1 MRLGP
6 GLLVTAAFIGPGTIT
21 TASVAGANFGFKLI
35 WTLLFSVIA
44 TILLQSMAARLGVAT
59 GQDLAQALRANIQ
72 TPLFKLLAIFLV
84 ISAIGVGSAAYEAG
98 NLSGAS
104 MGLIGI
110 FPNVNPQIWTPLI
123 AFLSA
128 GLLYSGKHKV
138 VENALIVLVILMSL
152 VFISTLIMASP
163 SLGDILSGF
172 TPSLPEGSITTVLAL
187 VGTTIVPYNLFLHS
201 GVLAAKHDSKSDLQK
216 VIKQTNVDT
225 GLSITLGG
233 VITLAILSTASVAF
247 YGTNAGQISAANMAV
262 QLEPL
267 LGDAAHYF
275 FAIGLFAAGLT
286 SAITAPLAGAYA
298 VCGMLGWSNDMA
310 STRFKSVAIIILLFG
325 AAVASLGLDPVAVII
340 FAQAANGLLLP
351 VITIYL
357 VWLVNQKSVMGQ
369 FTNSIFL
376 NLITLPV
383 LILIFGLSSYKL
395 IGLIFN

>member
-21 TASVAGANFGFKLI
+21 TASVAGANFGFALI

-59 GQDLAQALRANIQ
+59 GQDLAQALRAHIE
-72 TPLFKLLAIFLV
+72 TPLFKSLAIFLV

-104 MGLIGI
+104 MGLIEI
-110 FPNVNPQIWTPLI
+110 FPHVNAQLWTPLI

-128 GLLYSGKHKV
+128 VLLYSGKHKV
-138 VENALIVLVILMSL
+138 VENALILLVILMSL
-152 VFISTLIMASP
+152 VFISTLVMAAP
-163 SLGDILSGF
+163 SLSDVLAGF
-172 TPSLPEGSITTVLAL
+172 IPSMPEGSITTVLAL

-201 GVLAAKHDSKSDLQK
+201 GVLAARHDSKSDKQK

-225 GLSITLGG
+225 GVSITLGG

-247 YGTNAGQISAANMAV
+247 YGTDAGQISAANMAV

-298 VCGMLGWSNDMA
+298 VCGMLGWSNKMDN
-310 STRFKSVAIIILLFG
+310 TRFKSVAIVILLFG

-351 VITIYL
+351 IVTTYL
-357 VWLVNQKSVMGQ
+357 VWLVNQKTVMGKY
-369 FTNSIFL
+369 TNSML
-376 NLITLPV
+376 VNLLILPV
-383 LILIFGLSSYKL
+383 LVLIFGLSGYKL
-395 IGLIFN
+395 FSLIF

>member
-21 TASVAGANFGFKLI
+21 TASVAGANFGFALI

-59 GQDLAQALRANIQ
+59 GQDLAQALRAHIE
-72 TPLFKLLAIFLV
+72 TPLFKSLAIFLV

-104 MGLIGI
+104 MGLIEI
-110 FPNVNPQIWTPLI
+110 FPHVNAQLWTPLI

-128 GLLYSGKHKV
+128 VLLYSGKHKV
-138 VENALIVLVILMSL
+138 VENALILLVILMSL
-152 VFISTLIMASP
+152 VFISTLVMAAP
-163 SLGDILSGF
+163 SLSDVLAGF
-172 TPSLPEGSITTVLAL
+172 IPSMPEGSITTVLAL

-201 GVLAAKHDSKSDLQK
+201 GVLAARHDSKSDKQK

-225 GLSITLGG
+225 GVSITLGG

-247 YGTNAGQISAANMAV
+247 YGTDAGQISAANMAV

-298 VCGMLGWSNDMA
+298 VCGMLGWSNKMDN
-310 STRFKSVAIIILLFG
+310 TRFKSVAIIILLFG

-351 VITIYL
+351 IVTTYL
-357 VWLVNQKSVMGQ
+357 VWLVNQKSVMGKY
-369 FTNSIFL
+369 TNSML
-376 NLITLPV
+376 VNLLTLPV
-383 LILIFGLSSYKL
+383 LMLIFGLSGYKL
-395 IGLIFN
+395 FSLIF

>member
-1 MRLGP
+1 M
-6 GLLVTAAFIGPGTIT
+6 
-21 TASVAGANFGFKLI
+21 AGANFGFALI

-201 GVLAAKHDSKSDLQK
+201 GVLAAKHD
-216 VIKQTNVDT
+216 
-225 GLSITLGG
+225 LS
-233 VITLAILSTASVAF
+233 
-247 YGTNAGQISAANMAV
+247 
-262 QLEPL
+262 
-267 LGDAAHYF
+267 
-275 FAIGLFAAGLT
+275 
-286 SAITAPLAGAYA
+286 
-298 VCGMLGWSNDMA
+298 
-310 STRFKSVAIIILLFG
+310 
-325 AAVASLGLDPVAVII
+325 
-340 FAQAANGLLLP
+340 
-351 VITIYL
+351 
-357 VWLVNQKSVMGQ
+357 
-369 FTNSIFL
+369 
-376 NLITLPV
+376 LIH
-383 LILIFGLSSYKL
+383 I
-395 IGLIFN
+395 

>member
-21 TASVAGANFGFKLI
+21 TASVAGANFGFALI

-59 GQDLAQALRANIQ
+59 GKDLAQALRANIQ
-72 TPLFKLLAIFLV
+72 TPLFTSLAISLV

-201 GVLAAKHDSKSDLQK
+201 GVLAAKYDSKSDLQK

-357 VWLVNQKSVMGQ
+357 VWLVNQKSVMGK
-369 FTNSIFL
+369 FTNSFIL
-376 NLITLPV
+376 NLVTIPV
-383 LILIFGLSSYKL
+383 LMLIFGLSSYKL
-395 IGLIFN
+395 IGLIF

>member
-1 MRLGP
+1 MRFGP

-21 TASVAGANFGFKLI
+21 TASVAGANFGFALI

-59 GQDLAQALRANIQ
+59 GQDLAQALRAHIK
-72 TPLFKLLAIFLV
+72 TPYLKALATFLV

-104 MGLIGI
+104 MGLVGI
-110 FPNVNPQIWTPLI
+110 FPEIGAQIWTPLI
-123 AFLSA
+123 AICSA
-128 GLLYSGKHKV
+128 LLLYSGKHKV
-138 VENALIVLVILMSL
+138 VENALILLVILMSL

-163 SLGDILSGF
+163 PLSKVVAGFIPSMPSGSL
-172 TPSLPEGSITTVLAL
+172 TTVLAL
-187 VGTTIVPYNLFLHS
+187 IGTTIVPYNLFLHS
-201 GVLAAKHDSKSDLQK
+201 GVLAAQDHSKSDK
-216 VIKQTNVDT
+216 DTVIKQTNLDT

-247 YGTNAGQISAANMAV
+247 YGTDAGKISAANMAV

-267 LGDAAHYF
+267 LGEAAHYF

-298 VCGMLGWSNDMA
+298 VCGMLGWQNEMSN
-310 STRFKSVAIIILLFG
+310 TRFKSVAITILVFG
-325 AAVASLGLDPVAVII
+325 ALVASLGLDPVAVII

-351 VITIYL
+351 IITAYL
-357 VWLVNQKSVMGQ
+357 VWLVNQKAVMGKY
-369 FTNSIFL
+369 TNSTLL
-376 NLITLPV
+376 NLIILPV
-383 LILIFGLSSYKL
+383 LLLIFSLSCYKL
-395 IGLIFN
+395 AGLLF

>member
-21 TASVAGANFGFKLI
+21 TASVAGANFGFALI

-59 GQDLAQALRANIQ
+59 GQDLAQALRAHIE
-72 TPLFKLLAIFLV
+72 TPLFKSLAIFLV

-104 MGLIGI
+104 MGLIEI
-110 FPNVNPQIWTPLI
+110 FPQVNAQLWTPLI

-128 GLLYSGKHKV
+128 VLLYSGKHKV
-138 VENALIVLVILMSL
+138 VENALILLVILMSL
-152 VFISTLIMASP
+152 VFISTLVMAAP
-163 SLGDILSGF
+163 SLSDVLAGF
-172 TPSLPEGSITTVLAL
+172 IPSMPEGSVTTVLAL

-201 GVLAAKHDSKSDLQK
+201 GVLAARHDSDSDKQK
-216 VIKQTNVDT
+216 VIKETNIDT
-225 GLSITLGG
+225 GVSITLGG

-247 YGTNAGQISAANMAV
+247 YGTDAGQISAANMAV

-298 VCGMLGWSNDMA
+298 VCGMLGWSNKMDN
-310 STRFKSVAIIILLFG
+310 TRFKSVAIVILLFG

-351 VITIYL
+351 IVTAYL
-357 VWLVNQKSVMGQ
+357 VWLVNQSSVMGKY
-369 FTNSIFL
+369 TNSVL
-376 NLITLPV
+376 VNLFTLPV
-383 LILIFGLSSYKL
+383 LVLIFGLSGYKL
-395 IGLIFN
+395 FSLIF

>member
-21 TASVAGANFGFKLI
+21 TASVAGANFGFALI

-72 TPLFKLLAIFLV
+72 TPLFKSLAIFLV

-163 SLGDILSGF
+163 SLADILSGF

-267 LGDAAHYF
+267 LGDGAHYF

-357 VWLVNQKSVMGQ
+357 VWLVNQKSVMGK
-369 FTNSIFL
+369 FTNSFIL
-376 NLITLPV
+376 NLVTLPV
-383 LILIFGLSSYKL
+383 LMLIFGLSSYKL
-395 IGLIFN
+395 IGLFF

>member
-21 TASVAGANFGFKLI
+21 TASVAGANFGFALI

-59 GQDLAQALRANIQ
+59 GQDLAQALRAHIE
-72 TPLFKLLAIFLV
+72 TPLFKSLAIFLV

-104 MGLIGI
+104 MGLIEI
-110 FPNVNPQIWTPLI
+110 FPQVNAQLWTPLI

-128 GLLYSGKHKV
+128 ILLYSGKHKV
-138 VENALIVLVILMSL
+138 VENALILLVILMSL
-152 VFISTLIMASP
+152 VFISTLVMAAP
-163 SLGDILSGF
+163 SLSDVLAGF
-172 TPSLPEGSITTVLAL
+172 IPSMPEGSVTTVLAL

-201 GVLAAKHDSKSDLQK
+201 GVLAARHDSESDKQK
-216 VIKQTNVDT
+216 VIKETNIDT
-225 GLSITLGG
+225 GVSITLGG

-247 YGTNAGQISAANMAV
+247 YGTDAGQISAANMAV

-298 VCGMLGWSNDMA
+298 VCGMLGWSNKMDNV
-310 STRFKSVAIIILLFG
+310 RFKSVAIVILLFG

-351 VITIYL
+351 IVTAYL
-357 VWLVNQKSVMGQ
+357 VWLVNQSSVMGKY
-369 FTNSIFL
+369 TNSVL
-376 NLITLPV
+376 VNLFTLPV
-383 LILIFGLSSYKL
+383 LVLIFGLSGYKL
-395 IGLIFN
+395 FSLIF

>member
-21 TASVAGANFGFKLI
+21 TASVAGANFGFALI

-59 GQDLAQALRANIQ
+59 GQDLAQALRAHIE
-72 TPLFKLLAIFLV
+72 TPLFKSLAIFLV

-104 MGLIGI
+104 MGLIEI
-110 FPNVNPQIWTPLI
+110 FPHVNAQLWTPLI

-128 GLLYSGKHKV
+128 VLLYSGKHKV
-138 VENALIVLVILMSL
+138 VENALILLVILMSL
-152 VFISTLIMASP
+152 VFISTLVMAAP
-163 SLGDILSGF
+163 SLSDVLAGF
-172 TPSLPEGSITTVLAL
+172 IPSMPEGSITTVLAL

-201 GVLAAKHDSKSDLQK
+201 GVLAARHDSKSDKQK

-225 GLSITLGG
+225 GVSITLGG
-233 VITLAILSTASVAF
+233 VITLAILSTASMAF
-247 YGTNAGQISAANMAV
+247 YGTDAGQISAANMAV

-298 VCGMLGWSNDMA
+298 VCGMLGWSNKMDN
-310 STRFKSVAIIILLFG
+310 TRFKSVAIVILLFG

-351 VITIYL
+351 IVTTYL
-357 VWLVNQKSVMGQ
+357 VWLVNQKSVMGKY
-369 FTNSIFL
+369 TNSML
-376 NLITLPV
+376 VNLLTLPV
-383 LILIFGLSSYKL
+383 LVLIFGLSGYKL
-395 IGLIFN
+395 FSLIF

>member
-21 TASVAGANFGFKLI
+21 TASEAGANGGFALI

-59 GQDLAQALRANIQ
+59 GQDLAQALRAHIE
-72 TPLFKLLAIFLV
+72 TPLFKSLAIFLV

-104 MGLIGI
+104 MGLIEI
-110 FPNVNPQIWTPLI
+110 FPHVNAQLWTPLI

-128 GLLYSGKHKV
+128 VLLYSGKHKV
-138 VENALIVLVILMSL
+138 VENALILLVILMSL
-152 VFISTLIMASP
+152 VFISTLVMAAP
-163 SLGDILSGF
+163 SLSDVLAGF
-172 TPSLPEGSITTVLAL
+172 IPSMPEGSITTVLAL

-201 GVLAAKHDSKSDLQK
+201 GVLAARHDSKSDKQK

-225 GLSITLGG
+225 GVSITLGG

-247 YGTNAGQISAANMAV
+247 YGTDAGQISAANMAV

-298 VCGMLGWSNDMA
+298 VCGMLGWSNKMDN
-310 STRFKSVAIIILLFG
+310 TRFKSVAIVILLFG

-351 VITIYL
+351 IVTTYL
-357 VWLVNQKSVMGQ
+357 VWLVNQSSVMGKY
-369 FTNSIFL
+369 TNSVL
-376 NLITLPV
+376 VNLFTLPV
-383 LILIFGLSSYKL
+383 LVLIFGLSGYKL
-395 IGLIFN
+395 FSLIF

>member
-21 TASVAGANFGFKLI
+21 TASVAGANFGFALI

-59 GQDLAQALRANIQ
+59 GQDLAQALRAHIEM
-72 TPLFKLLAIFLV
+72 PLFKSLAIFLV

-104 MGLIGI
+104 MGLIEI
-110 FPNVNPQIWTPLI
+110 FPHVNAQLWTPLI

-128 GLLYSGKHKV
+128 VLLYSGKHKV
-138 VENALIVLVILMSL
+138 VENALILLVILMSL
-152 VFISTLIMASP
+152 VFISTLVMAAP
-163 SLGDILSGF
+163 SLSDVLAGF
-172 TPSLPEGSITTVLAL
+172 IPSMPEGSITTVLAL

-201 GVLAAKHDSKSDLQK
+201 GVLAARHDSKSDKQK

-225 GLSITLGG
+225 GVSITLGG

-247 YGTNAGQISAANMAV
+247 YGTDAGQISAANMAV

-298 VCGMLGWSNDMA
+298 VCGMLGWSNKMDN
-310 STRFKSVAIIILLFG
+310 TRFKSVAIVILLFG

-351 VITIYL
+351 IVTTYL
-357 VWLVNQKSVMGQ
+357 VWLVNQKTVMGKY
-369 FTNSIFL
+369 TNSML
-376 NLITLPV
+376 VNLLTLPV
-383 LILIFGLSSYKL
+383 LVLIFGLSGYKL
-395 IGLIFN
+395 FSLIF

>member
-21 TASVAGANFGFKLI
+21 TASVAGANFGFALI

-59 GQDLAQALRANIQ
+59 GQDLAQALRGNIQ

-104 MGLIGI
+104 MGLVGI

-123 AFLSA
+123 AFFSA
-128 GLLYSGKHKV
+128 VLLYSGKHKV
-138 VENALIVLVILMSL
+138 IENALIVLVILMSL

-163 SLGDILSGF
+163 SLADILSGF
-172 TPSLPEGSITTVLAL
+172 MPSLPEGSITTVLAL

-247 YGTNAGQISAANMAV
+247 YGTEAGQISAANMAV

-298 VCGMLGWSNDMA
+298 VCGMLGWSNNMA
-310 STRFKSVAIIILLFG
+310 STRFKSVGIIILLFG
-325 AAVASLGLDPVAVII
+325 AGVASLGLDPVAVII

-369 FTNSIFL
+369 FTNSIFI
-376 NLITLPV
+376 NLITLHV

>member
-21 TASVAGANFGFKLI
+21 TASVAGANFGFALI

-59 GQDLAQALRANIQ
+59 GQDLAQALRAHIE
-72 TPLFKLLAIFLV
+72 TPLFKSLAIFLV

-104 MGLIGI
+104 MGLIEI
-110 FPNVNPQIWTPLI
+110 FPQVNAQLWTPLI

-128 GLLYSGKHKV
+128 VLLYSGKHKV
-138 VENALIVLVILMSL
+138 VENALILLVILMSL
-152 VFISTLIMASP
+152 VFISTLVMAAP
-163 SLGDILSGF
+163 SLSDVLAGF
-172 TPSLPEGSITTVLAL
+172 IPSIPEGSVTTVLAL

-201 GVLAAKHDSKSDLQK
+201 GVLAARHDSESDKQK
-216 VIKQTNVDT
+216 VIKETNIDT
-225 GLSITLGG
+225 GVSITLGG

-247 YGTNAGQISAANMAV
+247 YGTDAGQISAANMAV

-298 VCGMLGWSNDMA
+298 VCGMLGWSNKMDN
-310 STRFKSVAIIILLFG
+310 TRFKSVAIVILLFG

-351 VITIYL
+351 IVTTYL
-357 VWLVNQKSVMGQ
+357 VWLVNQKTVMGKY
-369 FTNSIFL
+369 TNSML
-376 NLITLPV
+376 VNLLTLPV
-383 LILIFGLSSYKL
+383 LVLIFGLSGYKL
-395 IGLIFN
+395 FSLIF

>member
-21 TASVAGANFGFKLI
+21 TASVAGANFGFALI

-59 GQDLAQALRANIQ
+59 GQDLAQALRAHIE
-72 TPLFKLLAIFLV
+72 TPLFKSLAIFLV

-104 MGLIGI
+104 MGLIEI
-110 FPNVNPQIWTPLI
+110 FPHVNAQLWTPLI

-128 GLLYSGKHKV
+128 VLLYSGKHKV
-138 VENALIVLVILMSL
+138 VENALILLVILMSL
-152 VFISTLIMASP
+152 VFISTLVMAAP
-163 SLGDILSGF
+163 SLSDVLAGF
-172 TPSLPEGSITTVLAL
+172 IPSMPEGSITTVLAL

-201 GVLAAKHDSKSDLQK
+201 GVLAARHDSKSDKQK

-225 GLSITLGG
+225 GVSITLGG

-247 YGTNAGQISAANMAV
+247 YGTDAGQISAANMAV

-298 VCGMLGWSNDMA
+298 VCGMLGWSNKMDN
-310 STRFKSVAIIILLFG
+310 TCFKSVAIVILLFG

-351 VITIYL
+351 IVTTYL
-357 VWLVNQKSVMGQ
+357 VWLVNQSSVMGKY
-369 FTNSIFL
+369 TNSML
-376 NLITLPV
+376 VNLLTLPV
-383 LILIFGLSSYKL
+383 LVLIFGLSGYKL
-395 IGLIFN
+395 FSLIF

>member
-21 TASVAGANFGFKLI
+21 TASVAGANFGFALI

-59 GQDLAQALRANIQ
+59 GQDLAQALRAHIE
-72 TPLFKLLAIFLV
+72 TPLFKSLAIFLV

-104 MGLIGI
+104 MGLIEI
-110 FPNVNPQIWTPLI
+110 FPHVNAQLWTPLI

-128 GLLYSGKHKV
+128 VLLYSGKHKV
-138 VENALIVLVILMSL
+138 VENALILLVILMSL
-152 VFISTLIMASP
+152 VFISTLVMAAP
-163 SLGDILSGF
+163 SLSDVLAGF
-172 TPSLPEGSITTVLAL
+172 IPSMPEGSITTVLAL

-201 GVLAAKHDSKSDLQK
+201 GVLAARHDSKSDKQK

-225 GLSITLGG
+225 GVSITLGG

-247 YGTNAGQISAANMAV
+247 YGTDAGQISAANMAV

-267 LGDAAHYF
+267 LGDATHYF

-298 VCGMLGWSNDMA
+298 VCGMLGWSNKMDN
-310 STRFKSVAIIILLFG
+310 TRFKSVAIVILLFG

-351 VITIYL
+351 IVTTYL
-357 VWLVNQKSVMGQ
+357 VWLVNQKTVMGIY
-369 FTNSIFL
+369 TNSML
-376 NLITLPV
+376 VNLLTLPV
-383 LILIFGLSSYKL
+383 LVLIFGLSGYKL
-395 IGLIFN
+395 FSLIF

>member
-21 TASVAGANFGFKLI
+21 TASVAGANFGFALI

-59 GQDLAQALRANIQ
+59 GQDLAQALRAHIE
-72 TPLFKLLAIFLV
+72 TPLFKSLAIFLV

-104 MGLIGI
+104 MGLIEI
-110 FPNVNPQIWTPLI
+110 FPHVNAQLWTPLI
-123 AFLSA
+123 AFLSTV
-128 GLLYSGKHKV
+128 LLYSGKHKV
-138 VENALIVLVILMSL
+138 VENALILLVILMSL
-152 VFISTLIMASP
+152 VFISTLVMAAP
-163 SLGDILSGF
+163 SLSDVLAGF
-172 TPSLPEGSITTVLAL
+172 IPSMPEGSITTVLAL

-201 GVLAAKHDSKSDLQK
+201 GVLAARHDSKSDKQK

-225 GLSITLGG
+225 GVSITLGG

-247 YGTNAGQISAANMAV
+247 YGTDAGQISAANMAV

-298 VCGMLGWSNDMA
+298 VCGMLGWSNKMDN
-310 STRFKSVAIIILLFG
+310 TRFKSVAIVILLFG

-351 VITIYL
+351 IVTTYL
-357 VWLVNQKSVMGQ
+357 VWLVNQKTVMGKY
-369 FTNSIFL
+369 TNSML
-376 NLITLPV
+376 VNLLILPV
-383 LILIFGLSSYKL
+383 LVLIFGLSGYKL
-395 IGLIFN
+395 FSLIF

>member
-21 TASVAGANFGFKLI
+21 TASVAGANFGFALI

-59 GQDLAQALRANIQ
+59 GQDLAQALRAHIE
-72 TPLFKLLAIFLV
+72 TPLFKSLAIFLV

-104 MGLIGI
+104 MGLIEI
-110 FPNVNPQIWTPLI
+110 FPQVNAQLWTPLI

-128 GLLYSGKHKV
+128 VLLYSGKHKV
-138 VENALIVLVILMSL
+138 VENALILLVILMSL
-152 VFISTLIMASP
+152 VFISTLVMAAP
-163 SLGDILSGF
+163 SLSDVLAGF
-172 TPSLPEGSITTVLAL
+172 IPSMPEGSVTTVLAL

-201 GVLAAKHDSKSDLQK
+201 GVLAARHDSESDKQK
-216 VIKQTNVDT
+216 VIKETNIDT
-225 GLSITLGG
+225 GVSITLGG

-247 YGTNAGQISAANMAV
+247 YGTDAGQISAANMAV

-298 VCGMLGWSNDMA
+298 VCGMLGWSNKMDN
-310 STRFKSVAIIILLFG
+310 TRFKSVAIVILLFG
-325 AAVASLGLDPVAVII
+325 AAVACLGLDPVAVII

-351 VITIYL
+351 IVTTYL
-357 VWLVNQKSVMGQ
+357 VWLVNQKTVMGKY
-369 FTNSIFL
+369 TNSL
-376 NLITLPV
+376 LVNLFTLPV
-383 LILIFGLSSYKL
+383 LVLIFGLSGYKL
-395 IGLIFN
+395 FSLIF

>member
-21 TASVAGANFGFKLI
+21 TASVAGANFGFALI

-59 GQDLAQALRANIQ
+59 GQDLAQALRAHIE
-72 TPLFKLLAIFLV
+72 TPLFKSLAIFLV

-104 MGLIGI
+104 MGLIEI
-110 FPNVNPQIWTPLI
+110 FPHVNAQLWTPLI

-128 GLLYSGKHKV
+128 VLLYSGKHKV
-138 VENALIVLVILMSL
+138 VENALILLVILMSL
-152 VFISTLIMASP
+152 VFISTLVMAAP
-163 SLGDILSGF
+163 SLSDVLAGF
-172 TPSLPEGSITTVLAL
+172 IPSMPEGSITTVLAL

-201 GVLAAKHDSKSDLQK
+201 GVLAARHDSKSDKQK

-225 GLSITLGG
+225 GVSITLGG

-247 YGTNAGQISAANMAV
+247 YGTDAGQISAANMAV

-298 VCGMLGWSNDMA
+298 VCGMLGWSNKMDN
-310 STRFKSVAIIILLFG
+310 TRFKSVAIIILLFG

-351 VITIYL
+351 IVTTYL
-357 VWLVNQKSVMGQ
+357 VWLVNQKSVMGKYP
-369 FTNSIFL
+369 NSL
-376 NLITLPV
+376 LVNLLT
-383 LILIFGLSSYKL
+383 
-395 IGLIFN
+395 

>member
-21 TASVAGANFGFKLI
+21 TASVAGANFGFALI

-72 TPLFKLLAIFLV
+72 TPLFKSSAIFLV

-225 GLSITLGG
+225 GFSITLGG
-233 VITLAILSTASVAF
+233 VITLAILSTGSVAF

-357 VWLVNQKSVMGQ
+357 VWLVNQKSVMGK
-369 FTNSIFL
+369 FTNSFIL
-376 NLITLPV
+376 NLVTLPV
-383 LILIFGLSSYKL
+383 LMLIFGLSSYKL
-395 IGLIFN
+395 IGLIF

>member
-21 TASVAGANFGFKLI
+21 SASIAGANFGFALI

-59 GQDLAQALRANIQ
+59 GQDLAQALRTHIQ
-72 TPLFKLLAIFLV
+72 TPLFKKLAAFLV

-104 MGLIGI
+104 MGLIEI
-110 FPNVNPQIWTPLI
+110 FPQVHAQVWTPLI
-123 AFLSA
+123 AIFSA
-128 GLLYSGKHKV
+128 ALLYSGKHKV
-138 VENALIVLVILMSL
+138 VETALIFLVILMSL
-152 VFISTLIMASP
+152 VFISTLVMAAPPITQVLAGFVP
-163 SLGDILSGF
+163 SIPD
-172 TPSLPEGSITTVLAL
+172 GSITTVLAL
-187 VGTTIVPYNLFLHS
+187 IGTTIVPYNLFLHS
-201 GVLAAKHDSKSDLQK
+201 GVLAAKHDKQSDKRK
-216 VIKQTNVDT
+216 VIKQTNLDT
-225 GLSITLGG
+225 GISITLGG

-247 YGTNAGQISAANMAV
+247 YGTDAGKVSAANMAM

-298 VCGMLGWSNDMA
+298 VCGMIGWSNNMN
-310 STRFKSVAIIILLFG
+310 STHFKMVALIILLFG

-351 VITIYL
+351 IVTTYL
-357 VWLVNQKSVMGQ
+357 IWLVNQKSVMGNY
-369 FTNSIFL
+369 TNSAL
-376 NLITLPV
+376 VNLLILPV
-383 LILIFGLSSYKL
+383 LLLIYGLSSYKL
-395 IGLIFN
+395 FSLIF

>member
-21 TASVAGANFGFKLI
+21 TASVAGANFGFALI

-44 TILLQSMAARLGVAT
+44 TILLQSMAARLGVTT

-72 TPLFKLLAIFLV
+72 TPLFKSLAIFLV

-104 MGLIGI
+104 MGLIEI
-110 FPNVNPQIWTPLI
+110 FPQINSQLWTPLI

-128 GLLYSGKHKV
+128 ALLYSGKHKV
-138 VENALIVLVILMSL
+138 VENALILLVILMSL
-152 VFISTLIMASP
+152 VFISTLVMAAP
-163 SLGDILSGF
+163 SLADVFAGF
-172 TPSLPEGSITTVLAL
+172 IPSMPEGSITTILAL

-201 GVLAAKHDSKSDLQK
+201 GVLAARHDSNSDMEK

-247 YGTNAGQISAANMAV
+247 YGTDAGQISAANMAV

-298 VCGMLGWSNDMA
+298 VCGMLGWSNDMGNL
-310 STRFKSVAIIILLFG
+310 RFKGVAIVILLFG
-325 AAVASLGLDPVAVII
+325 AAVASLDLDPVAVII

-351 VITIYL
+351 IVSTYL
-357 VWLVNQKSVMGQ
+357 VWLVNQKGVMGNY
-369 FTNSIFL
+369 TNSLAL
-376 NLITLPV
+376 NLVTLPV

-395 IGLIFN
+395 ISLIF

>member
-21 TASVAGANFGFKLI
+21 TASVAGANFGFALI

-59 GQDLAQALRANIQ
+59 GQDLAQALRAHIE
-72 TPLFKLLAIFLV
+72 TPLFKSLAIFLV

-104 MGLIGI
+104 MGLIEI
-110 FPNVNPQIWTPLI
+110 FPHVNAQLWTPLI

-128 GLLYSGKHKV
+128 VLLYSGKHKV
-138 VENALIVLVILMSL
+138 VENALILLVILMSL
-152 VFISTLIMASP
+152 VFISTLVMAAP
-163 SLGDILSGF
+163 SLSDVLAGF
-172 TPSLPEGSITTVLAL
+172 IPSMPEGSITTVLAL

-201 GVLAAKHDSKSDLQK
+201 GVLAARHDSKSDKQK

-225 GLSITLGG
+225 GVSITLGG

-247 YGTNAGQISAANMAV
+247 YGTDAGQISAANMAV

-298 VCGMLGWSNDMA
+298 VCGMLGWSNKMDN
-310 STRFKSVAIIILLFG
+310 TRFKSVAIVILLFG

-351 VITIYL
+351 IVTTYL
-357 VWLVNQKSVMGQ
+357 VWLVNQKTVMGIY
-369 FTNSIFL
+369 TNSML
-376 NLITLPV
+376 VNLLTLPV
-383 LILIFGLSSYKL
+383 LVLIFGLSGYKL
-395 IGLIFN
+395 FSLIF

>member
-21 TASVAGANFGFKLI
+21 TASVAGANFGFALI

-59 GQDLAQALRANIQ
+59 GQDLAQALRAHIE
-72 TPLFKLLAIFLV
+72 TPLFKSLAIFLV

-104 MGLIGI
+104 MGLIEI
-110 FPNVNPQIWTPLI
+110 FPQVNAQLWTPLI

-128 GLLYSGKHKV
+128 VLLYSGKHKV
-138 VENALIVLVILMSL
+138 VENALILLVILMSL
-152 VFISTLIMASP
+152 VFISTLVMAAP
-163 SLGDILSGF
+163 SLSDVLAGF
-172 TPSLPEGSITTVLAL
+172 IPSMPEGSITTVLAL

-201 GVLAAKHDSKSDLQK
+201 GVLAARHDSKSDKQK

-225 GLSITLGG
+225 GVSITLGG

-247 YGTNAGQISAANMAV
+247 YGTDAGQISAANMAV

-298 VCGMLGWSNDMA
+298 VCGMLGWSNKMDN
-310 STRFKSVAIIILLFG
+310 TRFKSVAIVILLFG

-351 VITIYL
+351 IVTTYL
-357 VWLVNQKSVMGQ
+357 VWLVNQSSVMGKY
-369 FTNSIFL
+369 TNSML
-376 NLITLPV
+376 VNLLTLPV
-383 LILIFGLSSYKL
+383 LVLIFGLSGYKL
-395 IGLIFN
+395 FSLIF

>member
-21 TASVAGANFGFKLI
+21 TASVAGANFGFALI

-59 GQDLAQALRANIQ
+59 GQDLAQALRAHIE
-72 TPLFKLLAIFLV
+72 TPLFKSLAIFLV

-104 MGLIGI
+104 MGLIEI
-110 FPNVNPQIWTPLI
+110 FPHVNAQLWTPLI

-128 GLLYSGKHKV
+128 VLLYSGKHKV
-138 VENALIVLVILMSL
+138 VENALILLVILMSL
-152 VFISTLIMASP
+152 VFISTLVMAAP
-163 SLGDILSGF
+163 SLSDVLAGF
-172 TPSLPEGSITTVLAL
+172 IPSMPEGSITTVLAL

-201 GVLAAKHDSKSDLQK
+201 GVLAARHDSKSDKQK

-225 GLSITLGG
+225 GVSITLGG

-247 YGTNAGQISAANMAV
+247 YGTDAGQISAANMAV

-298 VCGMLGWSNDMA
+298 VCGMLGWSNKMDN
-310 STRFKSVAIIILLFG
+310 TRFKSVAIVILLFG

-351 VITIYL
+351 IVTTYL
-357 VWLVNQKSVMGQ
+357 VWLVNQKTVMGKY
-369 FTNSIFL
+369 TNSVL
-376 NLITLPV
+376 VNLLTLPV
-383 LILIFGLSSYKL
+383 LVLIFGLSSYKL
-395 IGLIFN
+395 FSLIF